1 MDELLRLAPVSRYG
15 DWEPGKSTPSP
26 RGGARHLSAVLPALS
41 AAIGCP
47 ISTAVHRDPSA
58 LRHALGL
65 PDVRS
70 AIVVLVD
77 GLGFWNVAMRLGHA
91 PTLRSLMRETAN
103 QQPMS
108 TCAPSTTVAAMATF
122 GTGTCPGLTGMAG
135 YTQRDPASGRMIQLI
150 QFKEVV
156 PPDSTAN
163 SAAGS
168 ANTFSA
174 ASRSPRAGSGVTA
187 RPNMTS
193 PALDPLDLQREPT
206 VFESLKAAGMRV
218 TSSGLAKFEASPLTQ
233 AALRGPDYVAN
244 VTPGERVR
252 AAAEAAREPGL
263 TYLYIRDTD
272 KVGHAHGWD
281 SERWIDC
288 FERVDGQLGQ
298 LRRLAPKGTLIVVIA
313 DHGMVSADSSRRVDI
328 AADPMLAQGVAQV
341 GGEPRS
347 LMLYAE
353 PDEGPEMIAARW
365 RERLGDEAR
374 VVTRDEAI
382 EEGLFGP
389 VSERVKPMLGDVIV
403 QAAGH
408 LTLVDTRTQGDK
420 ATRLPAVHGSQTML
434 ESDIPFFV
442 DLI

>member
-1 MDELLRLAPVSRYG
+1 MDGMSVEVPDMDELLRLAPVARYG
-15 DWEPGKSTPSP
+15 DWEPGESSPSP

-47 ISTAVHRDPSA
+47 ISTAVHRDSRA
-58 LRHALGL
+58 LQHALGL

-103 QQPMS
+103 QRPMS
-108 TCAPSTTVAAMATF
+108 TCEPSTTVAAMATF

-135 YTQRDPASGRMIQLI
+135 YTQRDPATGRMIQLI
-150 QFKEVV
+150 QFKEVL
-156 PPDSTAN
+156 PPEGQQGGIRPGRT
-163 SAAGS
+163 
-168 ANTFSA
+168 
-174 ASRSPRAGSGVTA
+174 GSGVTA
-187 RPNMTS
+187 RPQYAA

-206 VFESLKAAGMRV
+206 VFESLQANGVRV
-218 TSSGLAKFEASPLTQ
+218 TSCGLAKFADSPLTS
-233 AALRGPDYVAN
+233 AALRGPEYVAK

-272 KVGHAHGWD
+272 KIGHAHGWD
-281 SERWIDC
+281 SERWIDA
-288 FERVDGQLGQ
+288 FERVDGQLAQ
-298 LRRLAPKGTLIVVIA
+298 LRRLAPRGTLIVVLA
-313 DHGMVSADSSRRVDI
+313 DHGMVTADPAQRIDI
-328 AADPMLAQGVAQV
+328 AAEPALARGVAQV

-353 PDEGPEMIAARW
+353 EGQDPHDIAGRW
-365 RERLGDEAR
+365 RNRLGDSAR
-374 VVTRDEAI
+374 VTLRDEAI
-382 EEGLFGP
+382 DGGLFGP
-389 VSERVKPMLGDVIV
+389 VSDRIRPMLGDIIV
-403 QAAGH
+403 QAAGQI
-408 LTLVDTRTQGDK
+408 TLVDTRTQGDK

-434 ESDIPFFV
+434 ESDIPFLV